1 VQDEALTVS
10 IVVDEPPRLVLVGEL
25 DFRTAHKV
33 LAAARLLGNHD
44 FVIDCAGLTFLDS
57 CGIGALV
64 MLHQDRRDVGARLA
78 LTGLTGSPRR
88 VLQMTALLDVFEV
101 PDSA

>member
-10 IVVDEPPRLVLVGEL
+10 IVAAEPPRLVLVGEL
-25 DFRTAHKV
+25 DLRTARKLV
-33 LAAARLLGNHD
+33 AAARLLGPHD

-64 MLHQDRRDVGARLA
+64 TLYVDRKALGLGIA

-88 VLQMTALLDVFEV
+88 VLEMTALLEMFE
-101 PDSA
+101 PEQ